1 MADFTKMRERMVQQQ
16 IAGRGI
22 KSEAVLGAMRKV
34 PRERFLPIGEGAF
47 AYDDSPLPI
56 GEGQT
61 ISQPYIVAYM
71 ADCLCLVGGEKVL
84 EIGTGCGYAAAVL
97 AEIAEEVYTIERIE
111 SLAAM
116 ARQSL
121 DTLGYKNVHVRCDD
135 GTLGWPDK
143 SPFDGILVSAGAPDV
158 PETLKRQLRIGG
170 RLVIPVGYGQS
181 YQQLVRVTRV
191 EENEWTSDELIAVRF
206 VPLVGKEGW
215 PSGKEAFRSLWRELY

>member
-1 MADFTKMRERMVQQQ
+1 MVQKQ
-16 IAGRGI
+16 ISARGVR
-22 KSEAVLGAMRKV
+22 SEAVLDAMRKV
-34 PRERFLPIGEGAF
+34 PRERFLPVGDGVF
-47 AYDDSPLPI
+47 AYEDSPLPI

-61 ISQPYIVAYM
+61 ISQPFIVAYM
-71 ADCLCLVGGEKVL
+71 AEGLDLAGGEKVL

-97 AEIAEEVYTIERIE
+97 AEIASQVYTIERIE
-111 SLAAM
+111 SLAEM

-121 DTLGYKNVHVRCDD
+121 AALGYENVHVRCSD
-135 GTLGWPDK
+135 GTLGWPEQ
-143 SPFDGILVSAGAPDV
+143 SPFDGILVSAGAPDI

-206 VPLVGKEGW
+206 VPLIGKEGW
-215 PSGKEAFRSLWRELY
+215 PSGRESLRSSWRKLY